1 MSTHERRLKRG
12 QKKDRLLTNTQ
23 EDFLNWFSFI
33 SIYFYFLL
41 KTCFFELFAART
53 SSPNSSADA
62 FRDMDVAID
71 QEIVFNASSSSSTH
85 SMESLFRAL
94 LQTSIETV
102 IAALIVLPYWR
113 KLINRPLFLPISM
126 FPMRRFLLKTNK
138 AEAADDSGRKS
149 AQKRKLPFLNFRRTS
164 LDVPS
169 SREKNR
175 TGKSDRA
182 NVDLEEDYEKLR
194 KVEGMSVLFSRE
206 LAQFV
211 NQHKSEVFTNRTT
224 TEKKKKKKN
233 SSSRSRSSNEA
244 NGSNSS
250 KNDFRQPTSKFL
262 SVGFPNGVMAL
273 TDESCYRASELAKKY
288 FPALMSVMRE
298 VNGMNVK
305 ILALR
310 PSYAYAQQHQE
321 SAARRLTADEVISM
335 SNRTRRK
342 PKRYAVSDALYT
354 VYICLVKDVDCE
366 ASDIGVEAEL
376 LGEPTQKMPLEVGE
390 VVCVNSAAK
399 SRIFNAGE
407 AVLQYN
413 ENGDDDVSD
422 YENDDDD
429 DEYVKNIFSKAGKGC
444 VVLAFDMLE
453 SKFERN
459 GTAIGVAK
467 CVEEMTRVFGNEKS
481 TALERFI
488 ASVRCNLS

>member
-1 MSTHERRLKRG
+1 
-12 QKKDRLLTNTQ
+12 
-23 EDFLNWFSFI
+23 
-33 SIYFYFLL
+33 
-41 KTCFFELFAART
+41 
-53 SSPNSSADA
+53 
-62 FRDMDVAID
+62 
-71 QEIVFNASSSSSTH
+71 
-85 SMESLFRAL
+85 
-94 LQTSIETV
+94 
-102 IAALIVLPYWR
+102 
-113 KLINRPLFLPISM
+113 
-126 FPMRRFLLKTNK
+126 
-138 AEAADDSGRKS
+138 
-149 AQKRKLPFLNFRRTS
+149 
-164 LDVPS
+164 
-169 SREKNR
+169 
-175 TGKSDRA
+175 
-182 NVDLEEDYEKLR
+182 
-194 KVEGMSVLFSRE
+194 
-206 LAQFV
+206 
-211 NQHKSEVFTNRTT
+211 
-224 TEKKKKKKN
+224 
-233 SSSRSRSSNEA
+233 
-244 NGSNSS
+244 
-250 KNDFRQPTSKFL
+250 
-262 SVGFPNGVMAL
+262 
-273 TDESCYRASELAKKY
+273 
-288 FPALMSVMRE
+288 
-298 VNGMNVK
+298 MNVK